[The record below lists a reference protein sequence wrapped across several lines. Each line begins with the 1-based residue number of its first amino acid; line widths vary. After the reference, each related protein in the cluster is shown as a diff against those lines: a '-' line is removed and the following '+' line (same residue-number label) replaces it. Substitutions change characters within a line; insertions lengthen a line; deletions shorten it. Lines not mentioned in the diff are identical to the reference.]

1 MPPEAWCPSPHRLR
15 QRVAPRL
22 FVTTLVSWMEYSF
35 DEGYLKVAFMEIHQI
50 PLLRNPVMIVA
61 FSGWNDAAEAA
72 SGALEHLLSGWREK
86 MDEVV
91 PELIADVDS
100 EDFYDFQVNRPQV
113 SIDESE
119 IRSITWP
126 ATQVFGLSVPSMNR
140 DLVIVTGVEPSMRW
154 KSFTGDLLDLAD
166 DLEVSL
172 VITLGSLLADTP
184 HSRPIT
190 VTGTGA
196 HPSIASRLG
205 VSVSKYE
212 GPTGILA
219 IIQDGCMRRG
229 IDAISLWAAVPH
241 YAASSPSPKA
251 TLALINTLE
260 EFLNISIPLGDL
272 PDRADSWE
280 KEVNDLAA
288 EDTEIAEYVKALEES
303 KDAAELPE
311 VSGDSIAK
319 EFERYLRRQ
328 KED

>member
-1 MPPEAWCPSPHRLR
+1 
-15 QRVAPRL
+15 
-22 FVTTLVSWMEYSF
+22 MEYSF

-72 SGALEHLLSGWREK
+72 SGAVEHLLSGWRDK
-86 MDEVV
+86 GDEVV

-113 SIDESE
+113 SIDDSE

-126 ATQVFGLSVPSMNR
+126 TTQVFGLAIPSMQR

-154 KSFTGDLLDLAD
+154 KNFTADLLDLAD

-172 VITLGSLLADTP
+172 VMTLGSLLADTP

-212 GPTGILA
+212 GPTGILG

-251 TLALINTLE
+251 TLALINTIE
-260 EFLNISIPLGDL
+260 EFLDISIPMSDL
-272 PDRADSWE
+272 PERSDAWE
-280 KEVNDLAA
+280 KEVDELAA
-288 EDTEIAEYVKALEES
+288 EDSEVAEYVKALEES
-303 KDAAELPE
+303 KDAAELPD

-319 EFERYLRRQ
+319 EFERYLRRHQ
-328 KED
+328 ED

>member
-1 MPPEAWCPSPHRLR
+1 
-15 QRVAPRL
+15 
-22 FVTTLVSWMEYSF
+22 
-35 DEGYLKVAFMEIHQI
+35 MEIHQI
-50 PLLRNPVMIVA
+50 PLLRNPVMVMA

-72 SGALEHLLSGWREK
+72 SGAVEHLLSGWRNIS
-86 MDEVV
+86 DDVV
-91 PELIADVDS
+91 PELIADVES
-100 EDFYDFQVNRPQV
+100 EDYYDFQVNRPVV
-113 SIDESE
+113 SIDESQ

-126 ATQVFGLSVPSMNR
+126 TTQVFGLSIPSMAR

-154 KSFTGDLLDLAD
+154 KSFTSDLLDLAD

-172 VITLGSLLADTP
+172 IVTLGSLLADTP
-184 HSRPIT
+184 HTRPIT

-196 HPSIASRLG
+196 HPSISARLG

-212 GPTGILA
+212 GPTGILG

-241 YAASSPSPKA
+241 YASNAPSPKA

-260 EFLNISIPLGDL
+260 DFLDISIPLSDL
-272 PDRADSWE
+272 PEAADAWE
-280 KEVNDLAA
+280 KDVNDLAA
-288 EDTEIAEYVKALEES
+288 EDNEVAEYVKALEES

-328 KED
+328 KDS

>member
-1 MPPEAWCPSPHRLR
+1 
-15 QRVAPRL
+15 
-22 FVTTLVSWMEYSF
+22 
-35 DEGYLKVAFMEIHQI
+35 MEIHQI
-50 PLLRNPVMIVA
+50 PLLRNPVMIMA

-72 SGALEHLLSGWREK
+72 SGAVEHLLSGWCDRN
-86 MDEVV
+86 DEVL
-91 PELIADVDS
+91 PELIADVES
-100 EDFYDFQVNRPQV
+100 EEFYDFQVNRPVV

-126 ATQVFGLSVPSMNR
+126 TTQIFGLSIPTMPR
-140 DLVIVTGVEPSMRW
+140 DLVVVTGVEPSMRW
-154 KSFTGDLLDLAD
+154 KSFKSELLDLAD

-172 VITLGSLLADTP
+172 IVTLGSLLADTP
-184 HSRPIT
+184 HTRPIT

-196 HPSIASRLG
+196 HPSIATRLG

-212 GPTGILA
+212 GPTGILGV
-219 IIQDGCMRRG
+219 IQDGCMRRG

-241 YAASSPSPKA
+241 YASNAPSPNA

-260 EFLNISIPLGDL
+260 DFLDISIPLSDL
-272 PDRADSWE
+272 EENADAWE

-288 EDTEIAEYVKALEES
+288 EDTEVAEYVKALEES
-303 KDAAELPE
+303 KDAAELPD

-319 EFERYLRRQ
+319 EFERYLRRH

>member
-1 MPPEAWCPSPHRLR
+1 
-15 QRVAPRL
+15 
-22 FVTTLVSWMEYSF
+22 MEYSF

-50 PLLRNPVMIVA
+50 PLLRNPVMIMA

-72 SGALEHLLSGWREK
+72 SGAVEHLLSAWQDK
-86 MDEVV
+86 KDDVL
-91 PELIADVDS
+91 PELIAEVES

-113 SIDESE
+113 SIDESQ

-126 ATQVFGLSVPSMNR
+126 STQVFGLAVPSMSR

-154 KSFTGDLLDLAD
+154 KSFTADLLDLAD

-172 VITLGSLLADTP
+172 VVTLGSLLADTP
-184 HSRPIT
+184 HTRPIT

-196 HPSIASRLG
+196 HPSIADRLG
-205 VSVSKYE
+205 VTVSKYE
-212 GPTGILA
+212 GPTGILG
-219 IIQDGCMRRG
+219 IVQDACMRRG
-229 IDAISLWAAVPH
+229 IDAVSFWAAVPH

-260 EFLNISIPLGDL
+260 EFLEISIPLLDL
-272 PDRADSWE
+272 PERSDSWE
-280 KEVNDLAA
+280 AEVNDLAD
-288 EDTEIAEYVKALEES
+288 EDSEVAEYVKALEES

>member
-1 MPPEAWCPSPHRLR
+1 
-15 QRVAPRL
+15 
-22 FVTTLVSWMEYSF
+22 
-35 DEGYLKVAFMEIHQI
+35 MEIHQI
-50 PLLRNPVMIVA
+50 PLLREPIMIMA

-72 SGALEHLLSGWREK
+72 SGAVEHLLSGWRDK
-86 MDEVV
+86 NDDVL
-91 PELIADVDS
+91 PELIAEVES
-100 EDFYDFQVNRPQV
+100 EDYYDFQVNRPVV
-113 SIDESE
+113 SIDDSE

-126 ATQVFGLSVPSMNR
+126 STQVFGMAIPSMTR
-140 DLVIVTGVEPSMRW
+140 DLVIVTGVEPSMKW
-154 KSFTGDLLDLAD
+154 KSFTSDLLDLAD

-172 VITLGSLLADTP
+172 IVSLGSLLADTP
-184 HSRPIT
+184 HTRPIT

-196 HPSIASRLG
+196 HPSIANRLG

-212 GPTGILA
+212 GPTGILG

-241 YAASSPSPKA
+241 YAANAPSPKA

-260 EFLNISIPLGDL
+260 EFLNIKIPLSDL

-280 KEVNDLAA
+280 REVNDLAS
-288 EDTEIAEYVKALEES
+288 DDSEIADYVKALEES

-311 VSGDSIAK
+311 VSGDTIAK

-328 KED
+328 QED

>member
-1 MPPEAWCPSPHRLR
+1 
-15 QRVAPRL
+15 
-22 FVTTLVSWMEYSF
+22 
-35 DEGYLKVAFMEIHQI
+35 MEIHQI

-72 SGALEHLLSGWREK
+72 SGAVEHLLSGWRDK
-86 MDEVV
+86 SDDVL
-91 PELIADVDS
+91 PELIAQVES

-113 SIDESE
+113 SIDQSQ

-126 ATQVFGLSVPSMNR
+126 STQVFGLAVPSMPR

-154 KSFTGDLLDLAD
+154 KSFTSDLLDLAD

-172 VITLGSLLADTP
+172 VVTLGSLLADTP
-184 HSRPIT
+184 HTRPIT

-196 HPSIASRLG
+196 HPSIADRLG

-212 GPTGILA
+212 GPTGILG
-219 IIQDGCMRRG
+219 IIQDACMRRG
-229 IDAISLWAAVPH
+229 VDAISLWAAVPH

-251 TLALINTLE
+251 TLALVNTLE
-260 EFLNISIPLGDL
+260 EFLEVSIPLSDL
-272 PDRADSWE
+272 PERADIWE

-288 EDTEIAEYVKALEES
+288 EDSEVADYVKALEES

>member
-1 MPPEAWCPSPHRLR
+1 
-15 QRVAPRL
+15 
-22 FVTTLVSWMEYSF
+22 
-35 DEGYLKVAFMEIHQI
+35 MEIHQI

-72 SGALEHLLSGWREK
+72 SGAVEHLLSGWPDK
-86 MDEVV
+86 SDDVL
-91 PELIADVDS
+91 PELIAQVES
-100 EDFYDFQVNRPQV
+100 EDYYDFQVNRPQV
-113 SIDESE
+113 SIDQSQ

-126 ATQVFGLSVPSMNR
+126 STQVFGLAVPSMSR

-154 KSFTGDLLDLAD
+154 KSFTSDLLDLAD

-172 VITLGSLLADTP
+172 VVTLGSLLADTP
-184 HSRPIT
+184 HTRPIT

-196 HPSIASRLG
+196 HPSIADRLG

-212 GPTGILA
+212 GPTGILGV
-219 IIQDGCMRRG
+219 IQDACMRRG
-229 IDAISLWAAVPH
+229 VDAISLWAAVPH

-251 TLALINTLE
+251 TLALVNTLE
-260 EFLNISIPLGDL
+260 EFLDVSIPLSDL
-272 PDRADSWE
+272 PERADIWE

-288 EDTEIAEYVKALEES
+288 EDSDVADYVKALEES

>member
-1 MPPEAWCPSPHRLR
+1 
-15 QRVAPRL
+15 
-22 FVTTLVSWMEYSF
+22 
-35 DEGYLKVAFMEIHQI
+35 MEIHQI
-50 PLLRNPVMIVA
+50 PLLRNPVMVMA

-72 SGALEHLLSGWREK
+72 SGAVEHLLSGWR
-86 MDEVV
+86 DISDDVV
-91 PELIADVDS
+91 PELIADVES
-100 EDFYDFQVNRPQV
+100 EDYYDFQVNRPVV
-113 SIDESE
+113 SIDESQ

-126 ATQVFGLSVPSMNR
+126 TTQVFGLSIPSMAR

-154 KSFTGDLLDLAD
+154 KSFTSDLLDLAD

-172 VITLGSLLADTP
+172 IITLGSLLADTP
-184 HSRPIT
+184 HTRPIT

-196 HPSIASRLG
+196 HPSISARLG

-212 GPTGILA
+212 GPTGILG

-241 YAASSPSPKA
+241 YASNAPSPKA

-260 EFLNISIPLGDL
+260 DFLDISIPLSDL
-272 PDRADSWE
+272 PEAADAWE
-280 KEVNDLAA
+280 KDVNDLAA
-288 EDTEIAEYVKALEES
+288 EDNEVAEYVKALEES

-328 KED
+328 KDS

>member
-1 MPPEAWCPSPHRLR
+1 
-15 QRVAPRL
+15 
-22 FVTTLVSWMEYSF
+22 MEYSF
-35 DEGYLKVAFMEIHQI
+35 DQGYLKVAFMEIHQI
-50 PLLRNPVMIVA
+50 PLLRNPVMVMA

-72 SGALEHLLSGWREK
+72 SGAVEHLLSGWR
-86 MDEVV
+86 DISDDVV
-91 PELIADVDS
+91 PELIADVES
-100 EDFYDFQVNRPQV
+100 EEYYDFQVNRPVV
-113 SIDESE
+113 SIDESQ

-126 ATQVFGLSVPSMNR
+126 TTQVFGLSIPSMAR

-154 KSFTGDLLDLAD
+154 KSFTSDLLDLAD

-172 VITLGSLLADTP
+172 IVTLGSLLADTP
-184 HSRPIT
+184 HTRPIT

-196 HPSIASRLG
+196 HPSISARLG

-212 GPTGILA
+212 GPTGILG

-241 YAASSPSPKA
+241 YASNAPSPKA

-260 EFLNISIPLGDL
+260 DFLDISIPLSDL
-272 PDRADSWE
+272 PEAADAWE
-280 KEVNDLAA
+280 KDVNDLAA
-288 EDTEIAEYVKALEES
+288 EDNEVAEYVKALEES
-303 KDAAELPE
+303 KDAAELPD

-328 KED
+328 KDS

>member
-1 MPPEAWCPSPHRLR
+1 
-15 QRVAPRL
+15 
-22 FVTTLVSWMEYSF
+22 
-35 DEGYLKVAFMEIHQI
+35 MEIHQI
-50 PLLRNPVMIVA
+50 PLLRNPVMVMA

-72 SGALEHLLSGWREK
+72 SGAVVHLLSGWR
-86 MDEVV
+86 DISDDVV
-91 PELIADVDS
+91 PELIADVES
-100 EDFYDFQVNRPQV
+100 EDYYDFQVNRPVV
-113 SIDESE
+113 SIDESQ

-126 ATQVFGLSVPSMNR
+126 TTQVFGLSIPSMAR

-154 KSFTGDLLDLAD
+154 KSFTSDLLDLAD

-172 VITLGSLLADTP
+172 IVTLGSLLADTP
-184 HSRPIT
+184 HTRPIT

-196 HPSIASRLG
+196 HPSISARLG

-212 GPTGILA
+212 GPTGILG

-241 YAASSPSPKA
+241 YASNAPSPKA

-260 EFLNISIPLGDL
+260 DFLDISIPLSDL
-272 PDRADSWE
+272 PEAADAWE
-280 KEVNDLAA
+280 KDVNDLAA
-288 EDTEIAEYVKALEES
+288 EDNEVAEYVKALEES

-328 KED
+328 KDS

>member
-1 MPPEAWCPSPHRLR
+1 
-15 QRVAPRL
+15 
-22 FVTTLVSWMEYSF
+22 MEYSF
-35 DEGYLKVAFMEIHQI
+35 AQGYLKVAFMEIHQI
-50 PLLRNPVMIVA
+50 PLLRNPVMVMA

-72 SGALEHLLSGWREK
+72 SGAVEHLLSGWR
-86 MDEVV
+86 DIGDDVV
-91 PELIADVDS
+91 PELIADVES
-100 EDFYDFQVNRPQV
+100 EDYYDFQVNRPVV
-113 SIDESE
+113 SIDESQ

-126 ATQVFGLSVPSMNR
+126 TTQVFGLSIPSMAR

-154 KSFTGDLLDLAD
+154 KSFTSDLLDLAD

-172 VITLGSLLADTP
+172 IITLGSLLADTP
-184 HSRPIT
+184 HTRPIT

-196 HPSIASRLG
+196 HPSISARLG

-212 GPTGILA
+212 GPTGILG

-241 YAASSPSPKA
+241 YASNAPSPKA

-260 EFLNISIPLGDL
+260 DFLDISIPLSDL
-272 PDRADSWE
+272 PEAADAWE
-280 KEVNDLAA
+280 KDVNDLAA
-288 EDTEIAEYVKALEES
+288 EDNEVAEYVKALEES

-328 KED
+328 KDS

>member
-1 MPPEAWCPSPHRLR
+1 
-15 QRVAPRL
+15 
-22 FVTTLVSWMEYSF
+22 MEYSF

-50 PLLRNPVMIVA
+50 PLLRDPVMVVA

-72 SGALEHLLSGWREK
+72 SGAAEHLLSGWK
-86 MDEVV
+86 DKNDDVL
-91 PELIADVDS
+91 PQLIAEVES

-113 SIDESE
+113 SIDESQ

-126 ATQVFGLSVPSMNR
+126 STQIFGLAIPSMSR

-154 KSFTGDLLDLAD
+154 KSFTSDLLDLAD

-172 VITLGSLLADTP
+172 VVTLGSLLADTP

-196 HPSIASRLG
+196 HPAIADRLG
-205 VSVSKYE
+205 VSVSRYE
-212 GPTGILA
+212 GPTGILG
-219 IIQDGCMRRG
+219 ILQDGCMRRG
-229 IDAISLWAAVPH
+229 IDAVSLWAAVPH

-260 EFLNISIPLGDL
+260 EFLDISIPLSDL
-272 PDRADSWE
+272 PERSDLWE
-280 KEVNDLAA
+280 KEVNELAA
-288 EDTEIAEYVKALEES
+288 EDAEVAEYVKALEES